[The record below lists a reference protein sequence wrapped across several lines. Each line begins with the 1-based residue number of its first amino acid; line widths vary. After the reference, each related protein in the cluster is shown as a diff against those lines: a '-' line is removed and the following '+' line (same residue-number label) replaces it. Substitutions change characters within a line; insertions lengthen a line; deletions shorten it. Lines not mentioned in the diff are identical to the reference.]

1 MAEGSAWSVACGG
14 VDQAHGSVRR
24 GAIARCVIASIA
36 LAIASSLA
44 AIADE
49 PKPAAPPAATPAA
62 AARPAPVNPATKP
75 EATPKA
81 PAPKPIEKPAA
92 SVPQKAAPKPNA
104 EPAKPASAPIAA
116 EPDAPAEPAAVDGRE
131 LALRF
136 DVPATVVDATRTH
149 MLPVRMGQNATTA
162 VVVRA
167 RSSDESVLRVIR
179 EPEFLVGFDLAFVR
193 VRAVRPGEAVLSV
206 GGATQTIRVVE
217 DRGAGVGA
225 PAGQASGVWA
235 RLQTP
240 RVVVPMDGAGVWGK
254 VGVGVTWLDDPQGPL
269 QGITLTL
276 RPESIASEMS
286 GEALSFS
293 PVTITDL
300 EMGPTRTAAF
310 VLDTDK
316 LAPGVWSLV
325 AQGRTT
331 EGREIIGGQTRVR
344 VLGAAGESVQSVVA
358 AELRENERPERFKR
372 GKIVTGLDA
381 RAFEGKG
388 GRVVINN
395 SADPPVSWN
404 LKIQSPGFYQMFI
417 VAAGDFG
424 VGAFPSVS
432 VVVDGAAQPMTAGQ
446 LIASGWQRVPLG
458 VPVKLD
464 AGDRMVSPR
473 FENDIA
479 AGNLGDRNVRIERLE
494 LRRVGGAGSA
504 GTSISAGAGGE
515 MMGKNEA
522 PAMQGEGAMMSEA
535 AGKGTPD
542 AKPDAKPESGDAM
555 TMMGNEGTASKD
567 AFMQPLDR
575 SDPLL
580 LQEDDQLGTGF
591 RMFRVAWLTQ
601 FDGRE
606 PAGVIELEAQC
617 SWEASDRVPAP
628 LSRLLVNGVEVARQR
643 AARPRFWLR
652 PSSLN
657 PGENNVQIIAQA
669 HNGLIARTLSQTLI
683 GHAGSAAPDSEKPA
697 AAMSRAFWRFT
708 MHEPSW
714 DKTFVDVIRLNAES
728 REQRRA
734 GLFSGVDYTL
744 RLPAAMTGRY
754 RVLLEARGATA
765 KGLPRVAL
773 AIRSDDGTTP
783 DASVQQI
790 GTVQLRAGIAVLDA
804 GQIELS
810 PGPKRLVVRS
820 DHKGYEQSSGEPGVN
835 FESVIFEPVVQ
846 TEASSGSA
854 ELVYPSEPGQAAYG
868 VEAIVAR
875 VRGDVTVDRV
885 EVLVDGQ
892 PPSASAS
899 VTSGGA
905 SVQWSRG
912 VGPVYMTLPLRDI
925 APGQRQIALRVTD
938 TSGKTFDTSAATIT
952 VLAESPETPT
962 RYQRAV
968 RVATRFGHGPDS
980 ATMTRALT
988 LEPREFVRRSIE
1000 DATRTERLSVA
1011 AGVSQ
1016 FKIHRNE
1023 GENAQRVIAQHAI
1036 TQNAPGARFNA
1047 WTQNHFTTWLRKIEA
1062 DRAWQEYARVA
1073 SQGNAPFDQLLL
1085 GSATSPAMMLYL
1097 DQTQSY
1103 RGRLNENYAREIM
1116 ELHSL
1121 GVNAG
1126 YTQADVTAMARL
1138 LTGWI
1143 AARQAESEGRNDR
1156 DVRESEFRFDPR
1168 LNDDRPQTVF
1178 GVRFQGATVLE
1189 RFDRALSAIQM
1200 LARHPKTA
1208 RFISEQL
1215 VESYVEAPAPAELVD
1230 QVARVFQSSGGDL
1243 AECLGELAERVSMR
1257 SDAQRRLTHPLDYS
1271 ARLIRAQGHRPG
1283 GSLPGLGGAN
1293 GFLRRCR
1300 AGVFDCPTPDGYAP
1314 EDTAWADSNAMIQRF
1329 KFAREQAAGLTALVP
1344 SSLRDALNTKGLSP
1358 DDRRALEQ
1366 RAIDAIAIAL
1376 TGELL
1381 SERSG
1386 EAVWKVV
1393 DALPEKTTPTDRLRE
1408 CAAMIAA
1415 MPEANLR

>member
-14 VDQAHGSVRR
+14 LDQALGSVRR
-24 GAIARCVIASIA
+24 GAIARCVIASVA

-49 PKPAAPPAATPAA
+49 PKPAAPPAA
-62 AARPAPVNPATKP
+62 KP
-75 EATPKA
+75 EATPNA
-81 PAPKPIEKPAA
+81 PVAKPIAKPAA
-92 SVPQKAAPKPNA
+92 SVPQKAPTKPNA
-104 EPAKPASAPIAA
+104 EPAKPA
-116 EPDAPAEPAAVDGRE
+116 DAPSPPEAGAPAMPEAVDGRD
-131 LALRF
+131 LDLRF
-136 DVPATVVDATRTH
+136 DVPSTIVDAPRSH

-162 VVVRA
+162 VVVLA

-225 PAGQASGVWA
+225 AAGQASGVWA

-276 RPESIASEMS
+276 RPESIATETS

-325 AQGRTT
+325 AQGRTA

-344 VLGAAGESVQSVVA
+344 LLGSAGESVQSVVA

-404 LKIQSPGFYQMFI
+404 LKVETAGFYQMFI

-432 VVVDGAAQPMTAGQ
+432 VVVDGGAQPMTAGQ

-458 VPVKLD
+458 VPVKLE

-494 LRRVGGAGSA
+494 LRRVGGATA
-504 GTSISAGAGGE
+504 GGESPGAMAAGGGE
-515 MMGKNEA
+515 MMNAGGAMMGKGDS
-522 PAMQGEGAMMSEA
+522 PAMQGEGGMMSEA

-542 AKPDAKPESGDAM
+542 AKPDAKPEGGDAM
-555 TMMGNEGTASKD
+555 TMMGGESGGSKD
-567 AFMQPLDR
+567 AFLQPLDR

-580 LQEDDQLGTGF
+580 LQDDDQLGTGF

-643 AARPRFWLR
+643 SARPRFWLR
-652 PSSLN
+652 PSMLN
-657 PGENNVQIIAQA
+657 AGENSVQIIAQA

-683 GHAGSAAPDSEKPA
+683 GSEGQSAAPGEKPSA
-697 AAMSRAFWRFT
+697 SMSRAFWRFT

-714 DKTFVDVIRLNAES
+714 DKTFVDVVRLNGEA

-734 GLFSGVDYTL
+734 GLFSGVAYTL
-744 RLPAAMTGRY
+744 RLPAAMNGPY

-765 KGLPRVAL
+765 KGLPKVVL
-773 AIRSDDGTTP
+773 AIRSDDGATT
-783 DASVQQI
+783 DASVREI
-790 GTVQLRAGIAVLDA
+790 GTVQLRGGLAVLDV

-810 PGPKRLVVRS
+810 PGSKRLILRS

-835 FESVIFEPVVQ
+835 FESVIFEPVS
-846 TEASSGSA
+846 TGGAAAASA
-854 ELVYPSEPGQAAYG
+854 ELIYPSEAGREAFG
-868 VEAIVAR
+868 VESLVAR

-885 EVLVDGQ
+885 DVLVDGAI
-892 PPSASAS
+892 PP
-899 VTSGGA
+899 GGA
-905 SVQWSRG
+905 GVQWSRG
-912 VGPVYMTLPLRDI
+912 VGPVYVTLPLRDI
-925 APGQRQIALRVTD
+925 APGQRAIALRLTD
-938 TSGKTFDTSAATIT
+938 TSGKTFDTNATNIT
-952 VLAESPETPT
+952 VVSEAPATPT

-968 RVATRFGHGPDS
+968 RVATRFGHGPDA

-988 LEPREFVRRSIE
+988 MEPREFVRRSIS
-1000 DATRTERLSVA
+1000 DAARSERLSVA

-1047 WTQNHFTTWLRKIEA
+1047 WIQNHFTTWLRKIEP

-1178 GVRFQGATVLE
+1178 GVRFNNATTLE
-1189 RFDRALSAIQM
+1189 RFDRALSAIEM

-1208 RFISEQL
+1208 RFISEQI

-1243 AECLGELAERVSMR
+1243 AECLGELAELVSTR

-1271 ARLIRAQGHRPG
+1271 ARLMRAQGQRPG
-1283 GSLPGLGGAN
+1283 GSLPGSGAAN

-1314 EDTAWADSNAMIQRF
+1314 EDTAWADSNGMIQRF
-1329 KFAREQAAGLTALVP
+1329 KFAREQAAGIAALVP
-1344 SSLRDALNTKGLSP
+1344 SSVRDALNAKGVTP
-1358 DDRRALEQ
+1358 EARRALEQ

-1381 SERSG
+1381 TERSS

-1393 DALPEKTTPTDRLRE
+1393 EALPEKTSPTDRLRE

-1415 MPEANLR
+1415 MPETNLR